1 MDVTEVV
8 GMFLDNQVTVK
19 ISETNLFFTCF
30 CYTDIFFYLFLNAT
44 ELVKFSGG
52 MRTEQ

>member
-8 GMFLDNQVTVK
+8 GMFLDNRVTVK
-19 ISETNLFFTCF
+19 ISETKVFSHVSATL
-30 CYTDIFFYLFLNAT
+30 IFYLFLNVT

>member
-8 GMFLDNQVTVK
+8 GMFLDNRVTVK
-19 ISETNLFFTCF
+19 ISETKVFSHVSATL
-30 CYTDIFFYLFLNAT
+30 IFFYLFLNVT